1 MTAASASEIRREES
15 KHVTTF
21 VLREIVQVR
30 VFVVFRIQ
38 TKKNDYAIDEIRS
51 VIMKAK

>member
-38 TKKNDYAIDEIRS
+38 TKNDYAIDEIRS

>member
-38 TKKNDYAIDEIRS
+38 TKKT
-51 VIMKAK
+51 IMQLMKYVVL